1 MTFREA
7 FEREINTQGISVAEV
22 AHKSHVSKG
31 TIYNILNGTTEEA
44 RIRSATRRAL
54 ARGCNRDLKILP
66 DGGVMFVASNQ
77 AVAEPETPEAVA
89 EVSIKLVPFRPF
101 LSHSYFREPFDWLF
115 EQEER
120 GRLPGLQTV
129 DRVFQ
134 RRDDFLAIEL
144 FNFGSQVISDVQF
157 NLKVTFH
164 SGPVAKIACCLDRPI
179 PPGERLEQTLFLLA
193 GPAYLL
199 SLDEAVC
206 CEIEGQ
212 FLGIAATPTYRFEGD
227 IR

>member
-7 FEREINTQGISVAEV
+7 LEREINTQGISVAEV
-22 AHKSHVSKG
+22 AEKSRVSKG

-44 RIRSATRRAL
+44 RIRTATRRAL
-54 ARGCNRDLKILP
+54 ARGCNRDLKILS
-66 DGGVMFVASNQ
+66 DGGVMFVIPNQ
-77 AVAEPETPEAVA
+77 PVAEPEKIESVA
-89 EVSIKLVPFRPF
+89 DVAITLVPFRPF

-134 RRDDFLAIEL
+134 RRNDFLAIEL
-144 FNFGSQVISDVQF
+144 FNFGNQVISDVQF
-157 NLKVTFH
+157 DLKVTFH
-164 SGPVAKIACCLDRPI
+164 SGPVAKIACRLDRSI

-193 GPAYLL
+193 GPAYML

-206 CEIEGQ
+206 CDVEGQ
-212 FLGIAATPTYRFEGD
+212 FLGIAAIPTYRFEGD